1 MDRLQL
7 EALSNITL
15 LRLISDATA
24 VLLER
29 ATPRPAIQSM
39 TYSTTYVHSSSEDSV
54 SQMIT
59 ESWAVVVCRLLNIP
73 IYREDPTTDWS
84 EDDIY

>member
-1 MDRLQL
+1 MQL
-7 EALSNITL
+7 EALSNVTL

-29 ATPRPAIQSM
+29 ATPRPAIQNP
-39 TYSTTYVHSSSEDSV
+39 TYSTAYAHSSSEDSIG
-54 SQMIT
+54 QMIT

-73 IYREDPTTDWS
+73 IYREDPSEDWS